1 VAKKAKE
8 KKNFFLVFV
17 FFLFETSSR
26 GGVAV
31 QVEENEHVENGD
43 VAAPA
48 AGDSAAAASTSM
60 EDGSGNMADA
70 NPTGHFSAEFN
81 VEDLS
86 VTSVLLSQ
94 PDSRD
99 IHLGSVTL
107 LYCGQMLVEN
117 EQIELNY
124 GNRYGLLGVNGCGK
138 STLMRALASGEFPIP
153 KWVDIHLL
161 SEEVQPSDMSA
172 LEAVIEET
180 KREIERLED
189 LQMKLLEVNPDSP
202 QLQYIDEKLEALD
215 PNMLETRAGELLHG
229 LGFTLTM
236 QRKKTK
242 DMSGGWRMRVALARA
257 LFVSPTVL
265 LLDEPTNHL
274 DLEAVVWLEE
284 YLRHYP
290 HILMLVSHSQDF
302 LNSVCTHT
310 IHWQNQK
317 LIVYGGNYDTF
328 IRTRTENETNQVKAY
343 KKQQDEIAH
352 MRKFI
357 ASAGTYANLVRQAK
371 SREKIIEKME
381 AAGLYTMPLKDPAWN
396 FEFSDCHKLP
406 PPVLSFDRVSFGY
419 NKNDILYSDV
429 SFGVDCDSRIALV
442 GKNGAGKSTLIKLMV
457 GDLQPID
464 GQVSRHSHLKFGRYH
479 QHLAEVLPMHMNVL
493 GFVAQKYPEK
503 KLDVEGWRK
512 VVGRYGV
519 TGVNQTKPMGHLSD
533 GMRSRVVF
541 LLLVLDSPNMLM
553 LDEPT
558 NHLDIACIDALADAI
573 KAYKGGL
580 VLVSHDFRLIEQ
592 VCHEIWYGHGT
603 LLLLLLLFFVV

>member
-1 VAKKAKE
+1 
-8 KKNFFLVFV
+8 
-17 FFLFETSSR
+17 
-26 GGVAV
+26 
-31 QVEENEHVENGD
+31 
-43 VAAPA
+43 
-48 AGDSAAAASTSM
+48 
-60 EDGSGNMADA
+60 
-70 NPTGHFSAEFN
+70 
-81 VEDLS
+81 
-86 VTSVLLSQ
+86 
-94 PDSRD
+94 
-99 IHLGSVTL
+99 
-107 LYCGQMLVEN
+107 
-117 EQIELNY
+117 
-124 GNRYGLLGVNGCGK
+124 
-138 STLMRALASGEFPIP
+138 
-153 KWVDIHLL
+153 
-161 SEEVQPSDMSA
+161 MSA

-603 LLLLLLLFFVV
+603 LLLLLLFFVV